1 MKFKTAV
8 FVITK
13 SVKKYGTYRE
23 SVALVSLL
31 QSGLEGTRP
40 LVDVK
45 PWILITYV
53 VRAGL

>member
-53 VRAGL
+53 VSSGL